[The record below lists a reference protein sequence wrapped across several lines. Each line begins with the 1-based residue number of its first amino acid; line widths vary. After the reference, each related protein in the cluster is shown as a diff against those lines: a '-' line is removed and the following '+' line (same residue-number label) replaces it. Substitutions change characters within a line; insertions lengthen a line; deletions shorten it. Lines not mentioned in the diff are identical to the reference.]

1 MAPSRRSLTEQS
13 LPPRSAEMKHGE
25 KIISALLPLRNLT
38 TSPSLAL
45 SSTLLSPSPSREGIS
60 RHSMHGFF
68 QKSPRCLH
76 PSVPPCPSTSSL
88 RTDRIMR
95 CRILRQGWSM
105 RCNVRFAQWLSSVHV
120 LGKWNQNQSSRLMY
134 STLSKP
140 RPSGM
145 NNGATLHIPFSR
157 VWSRSPCIACL
168 RRGSKIP
175 YRGERAH
182 RGLLR
187 KMPAERKY
195 FFPNDLHHRKVFCVY

>member
-1 MAPSRRSLTEQS
+1 
-13 LPPRSAEMKHGE
+13 MKHGE
-25 KIISALLPLRNLT
+25 KIISALLPLRTLT
-38 TSPSLAL
+38 TSPCLAL
-45 SSTLLSPSPSREGIS
+45 SSTLLSPSPSRITIGNLS
-60 RHSMHGFF
+60 TLNGRLFF
-68 QKSPRCLH
+68 QKNHRCLR
-76 PSVPPCPSTSSL
+76 PSPVPPCPPYSIQFADGSDYAL
-88 RTDRIMR
+88 QDLAAGMEYAVQREVR
-95 CRILRQGWSM
+95 SM
-105 RCNVRFAQWLSSVHV
+105 AFVCSVQTHV

-157 VWSRSPCIACL
+157 VWSQAPCIACL

-187 KMPAERKY
+187 KMPAEKKY
-195 FFPNDLHHRKVFCVY
+195 FFPNDLHHRKVFCVYCSAMN

>member
-1 MAPSRRSLTEQS
+1 MD
-13 LPPRSAEMKHGE
+13 
-25 KIISALLPLRNLT
+25 
-38 TSPSLAL
+38 
-45 SSTLLSPSPSREGIS
+45 
-60 RHSMHGFF
+60 GFF
-68 QKSPRCLH
+68 YQKNPPRCLR
-76 PSVPPCPSTSSL
+76 PSPVPPCPSTSIQFADGSDYAL
-88 RTDRIMR
+88 QDLAAGMEYAVQREVR
-95 CRILRQGWSM
+95 SM
-105 RCNVRFAQWLSSVHV
+105 AFVCTYACAREMEPEPI
-120 LGKWNQNQSSRLMY
+120 SRLMY

-187 KMPAERKY
+187 KMPAEKKY
-195 FFPNDLHHRKVFCVY
+195 FFQMICITEKSSASTALL